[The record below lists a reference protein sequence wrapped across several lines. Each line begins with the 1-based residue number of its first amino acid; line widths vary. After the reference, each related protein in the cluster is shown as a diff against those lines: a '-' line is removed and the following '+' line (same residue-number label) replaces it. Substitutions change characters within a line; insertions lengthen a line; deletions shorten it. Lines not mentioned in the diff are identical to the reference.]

1 VIVNSNIVA
10 LIADQ
15 IVFQKILRKNLTI
28 VNMNHIKEY
37 GMINYIN
44 EETVEKL
51 KKLADKKDSDT
62 VIVSCGPG
70 DCNPVNNCN
79 PWD

>member
-1 VIVNSNIVA
+1 
-10 LIADQ
+10 
-15 IVFQKILRKNLTI
+15 
-28 VNMNHIKEY
+28 
-37 GMINYIN
+37 MINYIN